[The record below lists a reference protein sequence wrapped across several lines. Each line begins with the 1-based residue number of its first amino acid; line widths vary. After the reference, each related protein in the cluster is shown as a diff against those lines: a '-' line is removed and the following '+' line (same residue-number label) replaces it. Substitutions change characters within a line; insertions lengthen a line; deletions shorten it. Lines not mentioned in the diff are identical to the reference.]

1 MKDKIKREVLEWF
14 ENNECT
20 DDESI
25 GYFVDMI
32 MDKTT
37 EGIFEEIKKQ
47 LKDEFLSGNLKHD
60 FIISSDY
67 YLELKLKEIKQIFSK
82 SNDSP
87 LSNDDESITKTLSSQ
102 IDTDSY

>member
-82 SNDSP
+82 SNGFPS
-87 LSNDDESITKTLSSQ
+87 SKGDE
-102 IDTDSY
+102 

>member
-37 EGIFEEIKKQ
+37 EGIF
-47 LKDEFLSGNLKHD
+47 
-60 FIISSDY
+60 
-67 YLELKLKEIKQIFSK
+67 
-82 SNDSP
+82 
-87 LSNDDESITKTLSSQ
+87 
-102 IDTDSY
+102 

>member
-14 ENNECT
+14 GNNECT

-25 GYFVDMI
+25 GCFVDLI

-37 EGIFEEIKKQ
+37 ESIFEEIKKE
-47 LKDEFLSGNLKHD
+47 LKDEFLSGTLKHD

-67 YLELKLKEIKQIFSK
+67 YLELKLKEVKQNFSK
-82 SNDSP
+82 SNDSLP
-87 LSNDDESITKTLSSQ
+87 SKGNE
-102 IDTDSY
+102 

>member
-37 EGIFEEIKKQ
+37 EGIFEEIQKQ

-67 YLELKLKEIKQIFSK
+67 YLELKLKEVKQNFSK
-82 SNDSP
+82 SND
-87 LSNDDESITKTLSSQ
+87 LSL
-102 IDTDSY
+102 

>member
-14 ENNECT
+14 ENNECS
-20 DDESI
+20 DDESM
-25 GYFVDMI
+25 GCFVDLI

-37 EGIFEEIKKQ
+37 EGLFEEIRKQ

-67 YLELKLKEIKQIFSK
+67 YLELKLKEVKQNFSK

-87 LSNDDESITKTLSSQ
+87 RSNDDE
-102 IDTDSY
+102 